1 MPELEV
7 CRERVMSEDYRDFIV
22 GQLDE
27 ELFSDLSPEEICEQN
42 AGFFYQSVSVNKERA
57 DPIDFSVYPYNAVP
71 VCYTLL
77 GVESLSQ
84 AGILQ
89 IQNYPNL
96 ELMGSGVMIGFV
108 DTGIDYENPVFRNLD
123 GSTRI
128 AGIWDQTIQEGK
140 PPEGFYYGT
149 EYTREQIDR
158 ALQMENPKDEV
169 PSRDTNG
176 HGTFLASVTAGGADV
191 ERQLLGAAPEATI
204 GVVKLKQAK
213 QYLRDFYF
221 IKRDAD
227 AYQEND
233 IMLGIRYLMNLAER
247 EGMPLVLCIALG
259 TNMGSHDATSPL
271 AGVLEFFAN
280 TANRALV
287 IGGGNEANQRH
298 HFYGQAENINDIT
311 EVEIRVGEN
320 VRGFCTELWTDI
332 PNLMAV
338 SIQSP
343 SGERI
348 NRVSIRRNVTEV
360 YRFVL
365 DGTVVYLNYIVL
377 AKISNAEL
385 VFLRFDR
392 PVPGNWKIY
401 VEPLLL
407 AQGVFHLWLPVTEFL
422 DNEVYFL
429 QSNPDYTIT
438 EPGNVISGLTVAYYN
453 GNDNSI
459 AIRSGRGYTKS
470 GRIKPDLAAPG
481 VNVTGVA
488 LNNRSAM
495 RTGSSI
501 AAGITAGAAA
511 LLMEWIVY
519 RLDRKMPDAMQ
530 IRNLLI
536 LGAEQRPNESYP
548 NREWG
553 YGRLNLYNT
562 FDVLRRI

>member
-1 MPELEV
+1 M
-7 CRERVMSEDYRDFIV
+7 
-22 GQLDE
+22 E
-27 ELFSDLSPEEICEQN
+27 E
-42 AGFFYQSVSVNKERA
+42 A
-57 DPIDFSVYPYNAVP
+57 
-71 VCYTLL
+71 
-77 GVESLSQ
+77 
-84 AGILQ
+84 
-89 IQNYPNL
+89 
-96 ELMGSGVMIGFV
+96 
-108 DTGIDYENPVFRNLD
+108 
-123 GSTRI
+123 
-128 AGIWDQTIQEGK
+128 
-140 PPEGFYYGT
+140 
-149 EYTREQIDR
+149 
-158 ALQMENPKDEV
+158 KDEV
-169 PSRDTNG
+169 PSRDING

-204 GVVKLKQAK
+204 GLVKLKQAK